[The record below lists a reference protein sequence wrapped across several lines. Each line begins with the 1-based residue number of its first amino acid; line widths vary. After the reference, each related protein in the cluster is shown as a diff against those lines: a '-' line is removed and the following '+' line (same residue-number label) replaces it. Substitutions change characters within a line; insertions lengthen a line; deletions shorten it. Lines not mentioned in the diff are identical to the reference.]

1 MCRAASDVRRPPI
14 LGSMMG
20 KSHALSGA
28 VGWLGGCAGLVA
40 AGHPVGPVAVVA
52 GAVVSSGFA
61 LLPDIDHPGSTVS
74 RTLGPVTRLI
84 SRSVSDAAGAFG
96 KATCDHCDRRPG
108 QGGHRLITHTVPFA
122 LAVFAIAALAGR
134 VWGVTTSV
142 VIVGFAVWLAT
153 HTALRPNTRAE
164 IIDALI
170 PGQVRGKRARKYA
183 AALGSLVAAAV
194 VALAVREV
202 AEPGASWWW
211 VGLAAGWGTLAHS
224 LGDSLTH
231 WGSPLFWP
239 ARIRGCTWRTV
250 GTPRWM
256 RFRAGGAVE
265 RWLVAPAMGLFGLG
279 AAYLLLAPFARTY
292 LG

>member
-1 MCRAASDVRRPPI
+1 
-14 LGSMMG
+14 MMG

-28 VGWLGGCAGLVA
+28 VGWLGGCVGLVA
-40 AGHPVGPVAVVA
+40 LGHDLTPIPVIT

-74 RTLGPVTRLI
+74 RSLGPITRLM
-84 SRSVSDAAGAFG
+84 SRGISDAAAAFG

-122 LAVFAIAALAGR
+122 LGIAGLAALAGR
-134 VWGVTTSV
+134 LWGITPSIV
-142 VIVGFAVWLAT
+142 VIGFAVWLAT
-153 HTALRPNTRAE
+153 HTALRPDTRAE
-164 IIDALI
+164 IVDALI
-170 PGQVRGKRARKYA
+170 PGRVRGRRARRFTA
-183 AALGSLVAAAV
+183 VLGSLIAAAAV
-194 VALAVREV
+194 AVAVRLL
-202 AEPGASWWW
+202 ADPGADWWW

-239 ARIRGCTWRTV
+239 ARVRGCTWRTV

-265 RWLVAPAMGLFGLG
+265 RWLVAPGMALAGLG
-279 AAYLLLAPFARTY
+279 AAYFLLVPV
-292 LG
+292 LGSS